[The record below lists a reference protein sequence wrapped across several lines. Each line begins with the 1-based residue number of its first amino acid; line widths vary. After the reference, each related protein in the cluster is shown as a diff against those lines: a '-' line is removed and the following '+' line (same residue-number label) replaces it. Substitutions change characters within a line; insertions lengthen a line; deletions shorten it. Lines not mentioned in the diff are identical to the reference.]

1 MWVGLSIANALGF
14 PRQRTKQSYCV
25 PYCVVMLMARLMTAV
40 VTLNLNMYVC
50 QITSN
55 FLAVYTGHTC
65 IRIPISLMK
74 IFNES
79 IECRSTGKEV
89 ACERLRYTPLHLFT
103 CVNIFSSSEAM
114 IDVDT

>member
-1 MWVGLSIANALGF
+1 
-14 PRQRTKQSYCV
+14 
-25 PYCVVMLMARLMTAV
+25 MLMARLMTAV

-89 ACERLRYTPLHLFT
+89 SCERQSVFVT
-103 CVNIFSSSEAM
+103 CACGSLLVISDHPTRLVIEY
-114 IDVDT
+114 